1 MADTIRAA
9 RAARAAGFTKK
20 YSDLKLKLPSF
31 VFMAN
36 FMPNNGKKGNRPTGL
51 WHLQSAAKLTGMI
64 MHDFDHLGEKGLTP
78 RELYARIP
86 EWMKD
91 DKSCPFALLYAG
103 VTPSGDGL
111 RLVTMADVQRGN
123 IAQNQQHIARL
134 LNTVC
139 DGSVK
144 NADRLSFAVTTDD
157 IIYINDLI
165 FTYENPEYDSKYG
178 NLYRA
183 GDAGVAS
190 RRSDRRA
197 PSDSPR
203 GGEVAAH
210 ESAEG
215 HSNLPSP
222 REGLGGGFGGVPA
235 QTIIDKWIEERG
247 VPAEGTR
254 HLTML
259 RLAGDLRYICENDP
273 VRLKQWVMLAPFVQD
288 IVRERGE
295 DEVTHACEDVCDRKL
310 YMSIPRNFNAILEQ
324 LGATKSL
331 PLGGAGGGLR
341 EDGSSPLRGN
351 RWGSFW
357 QRLQPLLAPPY
368 DVACSLTEDENKLG
382 AVFAAGA
389 MYCTLMTRCWYEH
402 FDGME
407 QRLNPQVYIIGM
419 PAAGKSFADKL
430 DNIIMGPMKA
440 ADAIGR
446 EAEAE
451 YKRKLK
457 ERQTS
462 SKAAK
467 GEPLKKPEVMIR
479 YCPSKTSNHVLFHRL
494 ENAREMVDGKE
505 MHLHIYTFDS
515 ELDANTAAQRGGS
528 WIDKHDIELKAFH
541 NECTGVDYS
550 NPDSSNGIFPVY
562 YNTVCTG
569 TPLSLQ
575 RKINIRNVND
585 GLCSRIAFFKMKDD
599 GFHMIARGNR
609 LRNHAQECKIK
620 QWAFRFDSMKGEL
633 KIGRL
638 VDHVYNL
645 CQEATWTAEASG
657 DRVLD
662 MLRKRAVFYAIWFTI
677 PRIYARQWKQYE
689 KTGEVE
695 VDDSDL
701 QFATLIYDAVLYWQD
716 RLFGRMLEDS
726 WQNAEN
732 DNKPRVRRTV
742 NDEVYARLPQEFDTK
757 AVIDMMKVS
766 KGGASAQLRRW
777 LAAGLLERTSHGKY
791 RKKGASA

>member
-1 MADTIRAA
+1 MPCTRELFYEVA
-9 RAARAAGFTKK
+9 RSARTAQIVAECNRLYAEGKK
-20 YSDLKLKLPSF
+20 ALYNDKKKSLYSHI
-31 VFMAN
+31 FMTAY
-36 FMPNNGKKGNRPTGL
+36 FEPNNGGRVKKPLDSWR
-51 WHLQSAAKLTGMI
+51 LQSAAHLSGLI
-64 MHDFDHLGEKGLTP
+64 MHDYDRLSSKGTSAE
-78 RELYARIP
+78 ELYAKIP
-86 EWMKD
+86 DWMKD
-91 DKSCPFALLYAG
+91 DKSCPFALLYAAH
-103 VTPSGDGL
+103 TPSHDGL
-111 RLVTMADVQRGN
+111 RLVTMADPARGK
-123 IAQNQQHIARL
+123 IADQQQHMARIL
-134 LNTVC
+134 GVEC
-139 DGSVK
+139 DK
-144 NADRLSFAVTTDD
+144 QCINADRTSYAVRECD
-157 IIYINDLI
+157 ILYINDLI
-165 FTYENPEYDSKYG
+165 FTYENEEYDKRYG
-178 NLYRA
+178 GLYRTHQKPTTT
-183 GDAGVAS
+183 
-190 RRSDRRA
+190 
-197 PSDSPR
+197 PSSSPE

-210 ESAEG
+210 ETPSSSPEG
-215 HSNLPSP
+215 GEVAALEFN
-222 REGLGGGFGGVPA
+222 GVPF
-235 QTIIDKWIEERG
+235 QSIVDKWIEERG

-295 DEVTHACEDVCDRKL
+295 DEVTHVCEDVCERKL
-310 YMSIPRNFNAILEQ
+310 YMSIPKNFSAILEQ
-324 LGATKSL
+324 LGATKAL

-341 EDGSSPLRGN
+341 GD
-351 RWGSFW
+351 RWGAFW

-585 GLCSRIAFFKMKDD
+585 GLCSRIAFFQMKDD